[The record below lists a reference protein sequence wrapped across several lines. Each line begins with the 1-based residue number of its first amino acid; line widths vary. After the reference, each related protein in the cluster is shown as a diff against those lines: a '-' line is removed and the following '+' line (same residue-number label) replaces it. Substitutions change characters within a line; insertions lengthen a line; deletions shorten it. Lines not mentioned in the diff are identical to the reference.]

1 MVADLVGDWEMAAG
15 LEVRVGARGFA
26 AGTAAVG
33 EEGRVVASL
42 GIRAGLGGLVGS
54 GAGSGTMDQSCPPG
68 HRLQPRKT
76 MIFQPVVTDRKN
88 DYH

>member
-42 GIRAGLGGLVGS
+42 GIRAGLG
-54 GAGSGTMDQSCPPG
+54 AGSGTMDQSCPPG

-76 MIFQPVVTDRKN
+76 MIFQPEVTDRKN

>member
-33 EEGRVVASL
+33 EDSVMA
-42 GIRAGLGGLVGS
+42 A
-54 GAGSGTMDQSCPPG
+54 P
-68 HRLQPRKT
+68 
-76 MIFQPVVTDRKN
+76 
-88 DYH
+88 